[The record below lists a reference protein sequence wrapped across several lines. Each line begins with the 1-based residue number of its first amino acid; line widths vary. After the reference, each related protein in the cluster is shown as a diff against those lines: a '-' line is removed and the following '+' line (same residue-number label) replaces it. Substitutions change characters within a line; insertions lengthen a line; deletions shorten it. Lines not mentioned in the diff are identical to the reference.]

1 MRRHFRALALIGA
14 LAAMS
19 IPAFNVTHKA
29 AACAPSSC
37 VVRIVGGSVYDQ
49 YISPLT
55 ATLGTVNFGER
66 GTIAQLPATQTV
78 TVTGFLG
85 FTVYDLRG
93 NNQGF
98 STYIQCANP
107 CLTSPQFPPGV
118 PAGAFSV
125 AGPVQDD
132 VALLL
137 GDGTGDEGG
146 DFVANPTGASLAS
159 PVLVGGECQFPIIG
173 ESAYI
178 ANLPVRMVLGGTVA
192 GGLPLNEILTLPIS
206 FDGNFILT
214 VVENQPPNGCVA
226 RGQYINAQGQ
236 LADD

>member
-1 MRRHFRALALIGA
+1 MRRHFRTLALIGA

-19 IPAFNVTHKA
+19 IPVFNATHKA
-29 AACAPSSC
+29 DACAPTSC
-37 VVRIVGGSVYDQ
+37 IVRIVGGSVYDQ

-55 ATLGTVNFGER
+55 ATIGTVNFGER
-66 GTIAQLPATQTV
+66 ATIAQPPATQTV
-78 TVTGFLG
+78 TVTGFLN

-98 STYIQCANP
+98 STYVQCANP

-118 PAGAFSV
+118 PASAFSV
-125 AGPVQDD
+125 AGPVLDD
-132 VALLL
+132 VDLLL

-146 DFVANPTGASLAS
+146 DFIANPTGASLAS
-159 PVLVGGECQFPIIG
+159 SVLVGGECAFPTIG
-173 ESAYI
+173 DSAYL
-178 ANLPVRMVLGGTVA
+178 ATLPVRMVLGGTVA

-214 VVENQPPNGCVA
+214 VVENAPPNGCMA
-226 RGQYINAQGQ
+226 RGQYINDLGQ
-236 LADD
+236 LADN